1 MQHSDKIRVMQYKQI
16 TIEEREAI
24 QQMLWQNASVRG
36 IAKVLCRSP
45 SSISREIARNQSKER
60 FLYKPRIAQK
70 KADENKTHRGRED
83 RLKDEIIRAYVIDH
97 LKLGWSPEQIS
108 GRIKL
113 DLPGKSISHE
123 AVYQFV
129 YAQIHRNG
137 YGDIKP
143 GHEDFRIYLRRKRKR
158 RVRKGYR
165 KCQKLNR
172 IKGRSINERP
182 ETVNDRKRIGDW
194 EGDTVESK
202 DHKPGINTLVER
214 KIGFLIITKLKAKNS
229 ESTAEAVVSK
239 LSNVPKNLKFT
250 LTLDNGPEN
259 QNSKAMENGADI
271 ICYYA
276 NPYHSWE
283 RGTNENT
290 NGLIREYFPKK
301 TDFTIIAESELQT
314 VQNLINNRPRK
325 RLGYKT
331 PAELWSVALES

>member
-1 MQHSDKIRVMQYKQI
+1 MQYKQL
-16 TIEEREAI
+16 TIEEREMI
-24 QQMLWQNASVRG
+24 QEMLWEKASTRS
-36 IAKVLCRSP
+36 IAKVLKRSP
-45 SSISREIARNQSKER
+45 SSISREIRRNRSKER
-60 FLYKPRIAQK
+60 FLYRPRIAQK
-70 KADENKTHRGRED
+70 QADENKTHRGRED
-83 RLKDEIIRAYVIDH
+83 RLKNGIIRTYVIGH

-108 GRIKL
+108 GRIRL

-123 AVYQFV
+123 AIYQFV
-129 YAQIHRNG
+129 YAQIHRDG
-137 YGDIKP
+137 YGDTKP

-165 KCQKLNR
+165 KCQKLSR
-172 IKGRSINERP
+172 IKGRSINERS
-182 ETVNDRKRIGDW
+182 EIANNRKRIGDW

-214 KIGFLIITKLKAKNS
+214 KIGFLMITKLETKNS
-229 ESTAEAVVSK
+229 KSTVEAVAAK

-259 QNSKAMENGADI
+259 QDSKAIESRTDI
-271 ICYYA
+271 LCYYA

-301 TDFTIIAESELQT
+301 TDFTIITESELQT

-325 RLGYKT
+325 RLGFKT
-331 PAELWSVALES
+331 PAELWSVALRG